1 VLSHRW
7 SKGPAD
13 CAELRGKCKQCGRR
27 SNRIQTIPVP
37 CYRPVLAPKI
47 PLDQANSFGDKMS
60 FRIPPI
66 SSHFPVSFANLST
79 TTWSN
84 KSIAAAV
91 GGSLFLLY
99 LFFNRRRR
107 VSPHARLPLPP
118 GPKPVPILGN
128 APQFPQGRW
137 YETFSEW
144 SKTYGDMIYMNVL
157 GTKMV
162 IVNGLDV
169 ARDLLEKRG
178 QTYSNRPEDGMN
190 LLV

>member
-1 VLSHRW
+1 MWESIHRM
-7 SKGPAD
+7 S
-13 CAELRGKCKQCGRR
+13 RGKT
-27 SNRIQTIPVP
+27 NRIRTIPVP
-37 CYRPVLAPKI
+37 CYRLGWAPKTL
-47 PLDQANSFGDKMS
+47 LDQASPFGNKMS

-99 LFFNRRRR
+99 IIFNRRRR
-107 VSPHARLPLPP
+107 VSPYARLPLPP

-144 SKTYGDMIYMNVL
+144 AKTYGDMIYMNVL

-162 IVNGLDV
+162 ILNNLDD
-169 ARDLLEKRG
+169 ARQLLEKRG
-178 QTYSNRPEDGMN
+178 QTYSNRVVDGMN
-190 LLV
+190 NLV